1 MRSKLV
7 RVVCP
12 AHQLNSESIIVFPRF
27 REGKCELG
35 RGSIEVN
42 QWDERIVKLISDFY
56 ESFENERLTGGGTP
70 GRFRTRGVVHLLILH
85 Q

>member
-1 MRSKLV
+1 MRSKFM
-7 RVVCP
+7 RVVCA

-42 QWDERIVKLISDFY
+42 QWDERIIKLIF
-56 ESFENERLTGGGTP
+56 
-70 GRFRTRGVVHLLILH
+70 
-85 Q
+85 